1 MKEAEFVLMF
11 SQLLCLGRAGTSW
24 NFILF
29 FLKNALSTEKRVTST
44 KESLPV
50 NGKDPLL
57 FQC

>member
-11 SQLLCLGRAGTSW
+11 SQLLWLGQAGTSW
-24 NFILF
+24 NFSF
-29 FLKNALSTEKRVTST
+29 FLTNALSTEERLTST
-44 KESLPV
+44 KETLPV

>member
-11 SQLLCLGRAGTSW
+11 SQLLWLGQAGTSW
-24 NFILF
+24 NFSL
-29 FLKNALSTEKRVTST
+29 FLKNALSTEERLTST
-44 KESLPV
+44 KETLPV

>member
-11 SQLLCLGRAGTSW
+11 SQLLWLGRAGTSW
-24 NFILF
+24 NFFF
-29 FLKNALSTEKRVTST
+29 FLKNALSTEERLTST
-44 KESLPV
+44 KETLPV